1 MLADMTHPQAHA
13 IEFFFDIGSPY
24 SYLAATQ
31 VGAVAERTR
40 TAVSWRPFLLGAV
53 FKASGN
59 EMPARIAAKARWMLE
74 DLRGWSRLYGV
85 PFQMA
90 SRFPLNTLRTQ
101 RALCAL
107 ALIAGEQA
115 VPAYAL
121 ALFQAYWVDD
131 RDVSA
136 DAELAALA
144 NAAGLDG
151 AAIVAAIDA
160 QPTKDALRAHT
171 ENAVARGSF
180 GAPTFF
186 YGDAMFW
193 GHDRLPLI
201 EAAITGDTS
210 VRARLGL

>member
-1 MLADMTHPQAHA
+1 MTNPQARTL
-13 IEFFFDIGSPY
+13 EFFFDIGSPY
-24 SYLAATQ
+24 SYLAAAQ

-40 TAVSWRPFLLGAV
+40 TTVSWRPFLLGGV

-59 EMPARIAAKARWMLE
+59 EMPARIAAKARWMLD
-74 DLRGWSRLYGV
+74 DLRGWARLYGV

-101 RALCAL
+101 RALCAA
-107 ALIAGEQA
+107 ALLSGEDA

-121 ALFQAYWVDD
+121 ALFRAYWVDD
-131 RDVSA
+131 RDISA
-136 DAELAALA
+136 DPELAALA

-160 QPTKDALRAHT
+160 QATKDMLRAHT
-171 ENAVARGSF
+171 EDAVARGAF

-201 EAAITGDTS
+201 EAAIAGDAS
-210 VRARLGL
+210 ARGRLGL